1 METASSSPPDT
12 SILTPLDADALV
24 VLGDRAQFPADAME
38 MDDYASDGESN
49 VAPAVKRKDKG
60 KGKALLLVDLPEPV
74 WTRIFEHYYDDVCE
88 GTSLSHATAMTS
100 VLIPRMER
108 R

>member
-38 MDDYASDGESN
+38 MDDYASDGESG
-49 VAPAVKRKDKG
+49 VAPVVKRKDKG
-60 KGKALLLVDLPEPV
+60 KGRALLLVDLPEPV

-88 GTSLSHATAMTS
+88 GTWLSHATAMAS